1 MSVDL
6 ERFKALTDVVISKL
20 EGGYYHPDMLKDG
33 RVKDKRYGNSGETMF
48 GIDRLKGGTINDT
61 TAGRKFWGAID
72 NSNGRKNWRW
82 NYMGGNLKPSL
93 IDSVAEM
100 MYPQFNDNSRR
111 YLSKASQ
118 DLIAQDD
125 RLIFNFIY
133 ATWNGPGW
141 FKKFATDFNSKVASG
156 ERNLD
161 KLVQYTIDSR
171 TKEGLRSGDRP
182 NSLIKQGGEKI
193 AGFINSLKSG
203 AIKYGGMSVQS
214 IRENP
219 IIGTLIVASM
229 ILASW
234 YLIKTI
240 RNKN

>member
-1 MSVDL
+1 MSIDIDK
-6 ERFKALTDVVISKL
+6 FKALTDVVISKM

-33 RVKDKRYGNSGETMF
+33 RVKDKRYGGSGETMF
-48 GIDRLKGGTINDT
+48 GIDRLKGGSINDT

-72 NSNGRKNWRW
+72 DSNGRKNWRW
-82 NYMGGNLKPSL
+82 NYLGGNLKPKL
-93 IDSVAEM
+93 IDSVSEM

-118 DLIAQDD
+118 DLIAKDD

-171 TKEGLRSGDRP
+171 TKEGLRSGSSP

-203 AIKYGGMSVQS
+203 TIKGGQMAIQS